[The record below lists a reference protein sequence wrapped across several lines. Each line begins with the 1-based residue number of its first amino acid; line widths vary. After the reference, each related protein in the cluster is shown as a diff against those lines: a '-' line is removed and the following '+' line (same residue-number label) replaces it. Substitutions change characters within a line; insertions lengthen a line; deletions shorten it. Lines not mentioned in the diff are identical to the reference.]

1 MSKRTREEEGLALA
15 LASPECF
22 PSSAALLFCRYAFRK
37 PPRSGGLTQN
47 VKSIARA
54 AIGWSEPVIQGS
66 LNPLRPLWLRG
77 DVEHSSTAPVGERC
91 HAWDTNVTL

>member
-37 PPRSGGLTQN
+37 PPRSGGLTS
-47 VKSIARA
+47 VLKSIARA
-54 AIGWSEPVIQGS
+54 AIGWTEPVIGGA
-66 LNPLRPLWLRG
+66 LNPLRPSGLAV
-77 DVEHSSTAPVGERC
+77 DVGRLSPVAGWPLGLV
-91 HAWDTNVTL
+91 WDMNVTL